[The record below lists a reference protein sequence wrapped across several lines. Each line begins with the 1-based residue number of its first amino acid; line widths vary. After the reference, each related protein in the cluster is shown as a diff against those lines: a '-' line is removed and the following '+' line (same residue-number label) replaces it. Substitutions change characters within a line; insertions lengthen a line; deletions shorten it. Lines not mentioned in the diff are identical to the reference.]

1 MTRTGL
7 SRKLKFLFDM
17 AVPVKSEKNITR
29 ASDSGN
35 LKAVG
40 QQVGSSQIYW
50 NSFRWKSDR
59 FQNQL
64 PLELKKVDDIRT
76 FKNDLKIWNQDNIEI
91 N

>member
-1 MTRTGL
+1 MDKMTRTGL

-40 QQVGSSQIYW
+40 QQVFS
-50 NSFRWKSDR
+50 N
-59 FQNQL
+59 L
-64 PLELKKVDDIRT
+64 LELFPV
-76 FKNDLKIWNQDNIEI
+76 EI
-91 N
+91 